1 MTFHIDIALDLRKE
15 GKITHYKRI
24 VVGNAEK
31 NNCVDYY
38 GNYEMYGRGRTIT
51 RNHYVLSFT
60 FPDTENHLIRFMQ
73 FVKQETPWQ
82 IEMIGYEHGKYELLY
97 ASRKY
102 LTLMEA
108 EMARKYIKQR
118 KILKIGEHKNIVI
131 EAVK

>member
-1 MTFHIDIALDLRKE
+1 MTFHIDIAIDLRKE
-15 GKITHYKRI
+15 GKITHYSRLVI
-24 VVGNAEK
+24 GNAEK
-31 NNCVDYY
+31 NNCQDHY

-60 FPDTENHLIRFMQ
+60 FPETENHLIRFIQ

-82 IEMIGYEHGKYELLY
+82 IEMIDYEHGKYELLY

-108 EMARKYIKQR
+108 EMARKYIKNR
-118 KILKIGEHKNIVI
+118 KLLKKGEHKKIVI
-131 EAVK
+131 AAIK